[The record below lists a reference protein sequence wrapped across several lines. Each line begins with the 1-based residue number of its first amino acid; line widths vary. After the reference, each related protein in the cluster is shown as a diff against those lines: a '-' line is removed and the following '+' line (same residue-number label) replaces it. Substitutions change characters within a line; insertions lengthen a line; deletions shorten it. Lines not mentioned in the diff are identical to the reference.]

1 MYSLEDDILAV
12 KGIGEKKA
20 EKLKKLGI
28 SSVEDLI
35 NYLPRSYED
44 RSAISELKS
53 SKEGEKINAVVELL
67 ENPRAQRLRG
77 GKAIVKVLATDGT
90 EKVYLSWFNQP
101 YIAREISQ
109 GEKLKISGA
118 VKRRGAMKE
127 ISNPIYT
134 KNLESCDKV
143 GSIVPVYPLTQG
155 VGNQEL
161 AKHTKSVLEELQL
174 EETIPE
180 YIRSSCSLMGR
191 LESLREIHFP
201 KDREKFKRARVS
213 LAFEELI
220 GLQLS
225 LLLLK
230 SRRESLSGCISFSKT
245 GLEEKFLGAL
255 PFELTDAQKRVS
267 DEIERDMKRHRQM
280 NRLVQGDV
288 GSGKTVVGALALLR
302 AVGNGY
308 QGAMMAPTEILA
320 KQHFNSLSAM
330 TEKLGV
336 RLGLL
341 VSNMKASEK
350 RELLESVRSGEID
363 ILVGTH
369 AIIEDYL
376 EFRKLG
382 IVITDEQHRF
392 GVSQRAKLSGKGE
405 SPDILVMTATPIPR
419 TLALMLYGDLEIS
432 IIDGLP
438 PGRKEIKTYARGE
451 EARDK
456 VYGFV
461 RDQLSSGRQA
471 YVVCPLVEDSELM
484 DLKSAE
490 SVYEELSIK
499 FGEFRVGLLHGK
511 QKALEKDEI
520 MTAFKAG
527 DIDVLVSTTVIEV
540 GVDVPNSNI
549 MVVEN
554 SERFGLSQLHQL
566 RGRVGRG
573 KHQSYCILI
582 NCGKGKTSKERASI
596 MEETSDGFVISEK
609 DLELRGPGE
618 FFGIKQHGLPELR
631 IAKLPRDVAIL
642 SKVQEVALSIVEEDQ
657 ELALEKNVLLKSHI
671 EKSFLRDKDIAFN

>member
-1 MYSLEDDILAV
+1 MYSLEDDILVV

-28 SSVEDLI
+28 SSVGDLI
-35 NYLPRSYED
+35 SYLPRSYED
-44 RSAISELKS
+44 RSAISELKNS
-53 SKEGEKINAVVELL
+53 QEGEKINAVVELL
-67 ENPRAQRLRG
+67 ENPRGQRLRG
-77 GKAIVKVLATDGT
+77 GKSIVKVLATDGT

-101 YIAREISQ
+101 YIAREISK
-109 GEKLKISGA
+109 GERLKVSGA
-118 VKRRGAMKE
+118 VKQHGAMKE
-127 ISNPIYT
+127 ISNPVYT

-143 GSIVPVYPLTQG
+143 GSIVPIYPLTQG
-155 VGNQEL
+155 VSNQEL
-161 AKHTKSVLEELQL
+161 AKHVKSVLEELII
-174 EETIPE
+174 EETLPE
-180 YIRSSCSLMGR
+180 YIRSGCKLMGR
-191 LESLREIHFP
+191 LDSLREIHFP
-201 KDREKFKRARVS
+201 KDRDRFKRARIT
-213 LAFEELI
+213 LAFEELM

-230 SRRESLSGCISFSKT
+230 SRRESNGGCISFSKT
-245 GLEEKFLGAL
+245 ELEGKFLGEL
-255 PFELTDAQKRVS
+255 PFRLTDAQQRVS

-320 KQHFNSLSAM
+320 KQHFKSLSSM
-330 TEKLGV
+330 TKNLGV

-350 RELLESVRSGEID
+350 RELLEAVRSGEID

-376 EFRKLG
+376 EFKNLG

-392 GVSQRAKLSGKGE
+392 GVNQRAKLSGKGE
-405 SPDILVMTATPIPR
+405 NPDILVMTATPIPR

-432 IIDGLP
+432 VIDGLP

-461 RDQLSSGRQA
+461 REQLSSGRQA

-490 SVYEELSIK
+490 SVYEELSKK
-499 FGEFRVGLLHGK
+499 FREFRVGLLHGK

-520 MTAFKAG
+520 MTTFKAG

-573 KHQSYCILI
+573 KYQSYCILI
-582 NCGKGKTSKERASI
+582 NCGKGKTSKERAKI

-631 IAKLPRDVAIL
+631 TAKLPRDVAIL
-642 SKVQEVALSIVEEDQ
+642 GKVQEVALSILEEDP
-657 ELALEKNVLLKSHI
+657 ELSLEKNVLLKSHI
-671 EKSFLRDKDIAFN
+671 EKLFLRDREIAFN

>member
-1 MYSLEDDILAV
+1 MYSLDDSILEI

-20 EKLKKLGI
+20 KAFKKLGI
-28 SSVEDLI
+28 SSVRDLA

-53 SKEGEKINAVVELL
+53 SREGEKINAIVEVL
-67 ENPRAQRLRG
+67 EAPRGQRLKGR
-77 GKAIVKVLATDGT
+77 KSIVKVLVSDGT

-101 YIAREISQ
+101 YMAREISK
-109 GEKLKISGA
+109 GEKLKISGT
-118 VKRRGAMKE
+118 VKLHGAMKE
-127 ISNPIYT
+127 IPNPVYT

-143 GSIVPVYPLTQG
+143 GAIVPVYPLTEG
-155 VGNQEL
+155 IGNLEL
-161 AKHTKSVLEELQL
+161 AKYIRHVLEGLEL
-174 EETIPE
+174 EESLPE
-180 YIRSSCSLMGR
+180 YIRTECKLMGS

-201 KDREKFKRARVS
+201 KDRARFKRARIT

-220 GLQLS
+220 GLQLG
-225 LLLLK
+225 LLVLK
-230 SRRESLSGCISFSKT
+230 SRRESSGGYISFSKSEIE
-245 GLEEKFLGAL
+245 GEFLGKL
-255 PFELTDAQKRVS
+255 PFKLTPAQKRVS
-267 DEIERDMKRHRQM
+267 DEIECDMKRKRQM

-320 KQHFNSLSAM
+320 KQHFKSLSSM
-330 TEKLGV
+330 MEGLGI

-350 RELLESVRSGEID
+350 KALLEEVKSGDID

-376 EFRKLG
+376 EFKKLG
-382 IVITDEQHRF
+382 LVITDEQHRF
-392 GVSQRAKLSGKGE
+392 GVNQRAKFSGKGD
-405 SPDILVMTATPIPR
+405 SPDVLVMTATPIPR
-419 TLALMLYGDLEIS
+419 TLALMLYGDLDIS

-438 PGRKEIKTYARGE
+438 PGRKEIKTYARR
-451 EARDK
+451 ADS
-456 VYGFV
+456 
-461 RDQLSSGRQA
+461 RDQVYSFVKKNLSEGRQA
-471 YVVCPLVEDSELM
+471 YVVCPLVEDSEIL
-484 DLKSAE
+484 DARSVE
-490 SVYEELSIK
+490 SVHRELSEK
-499 FGEFRVGLLHGK
+499 LGEFKVALLHGK
-511 QKALEKDEI
+511 LKADEKDRI
-520 MTAFKAG
+520 MQDFKAG
-527 DIDVLVSTTVIEV
+527 ETDLLVSTTVIEV
-540 GVDVPNSNI
+540 GVDVPNSNT
-549 MVVEN
+549 MVIEN

-582 NCGKGKTSKERASI
+582 NEGKGQVAKERARI
-596 MEETSDGFVISEK
+596 MEDTCDGFLISEK

-631 IAKLPRDVAIL
+631 VAKLPRDIAIL
-642 SKVQEVALSIVEEDQ
+642 SKVQEVALSVVEEDPD
-657 ELALEKNVLLKSHI
+657 LSMEKNTAFKLCVERI
-671 EKSFLRDKDIAFN
+671 FGREREISFN